1 MRYLLF
7 FICLTT
13 TNLWAKTYTLK
24 NGSATYTVTH
34 SFKTV
39 KGTSDQIKG
48 KMVCEGT
55 RCEYLIAIRTDS
67 FKSSDSNRDLN
78 MLTILDSEK
87 FPLITIK
94 GSFEEALLKEKN
106 TKIQASVSFHGQEKT
121 YELQLSEI
129 TQGKGSLVI
138 DLEAHGVER
147 PSLLTIKI
155 KNEVPIDFDY
165 VWSE

>member
-13 TNLWAKTYTLK
+13 ASVWAKTYTLK

-39 KGTSDQIKG
+39 KGASEQIKG

-55 RCEYLIAIRTDS
+55 RCEYLVAIRTDS

-94 GSFEEALLKEKN
+94 GNFEEALLKEKN
-106 TKIQASVSFHGQEKT
+106 SKIQASVSFHGQEKT

-129 TQGKGSLVI
+129 TQGKGSLVV

-155 KNEVPIDFDY
+155 KNDVPIDFDY
-165 VWSE
+165 AWAE

>member
-1 MRYLLF
+1 MRYVLF
-7 FICLTT
+7 FICLATT
-13 TNLWAKTYTLK
+13 SVWAKTYTLQ
-24 NGSATYTVTH
+24 NGSATYSVMH

-39 KGTSDQIKG
+39 KGTSEQIKG
-48 KMVCEGT
+48 KMLCEKS

-78 MLTILDSEK
+78 MLTTLNSEK

-94 GSFEEALLKEKN
+94 GSFEEALLKEMN
-106 TKIQASVSFHGQEKT
+106 TKIQALVSFHGQEKN

-155 KNEVPIDFDY
+155 KNDVPIDFNY
-165 VWSE
+165 VWAE